1 VTGTTSLQKTLPQV
15 VFQKSEGRMRG
26 TGWPRFTWKRP
37 LNGAAPGVILTL
49 LPVHEPQCQ
58 KLGK

>member
-26 TGWPRFTWKRP
+26 LAGPDSHGKGP

-49 LPVHEPQCQ
+49 LPVHGPQCQ